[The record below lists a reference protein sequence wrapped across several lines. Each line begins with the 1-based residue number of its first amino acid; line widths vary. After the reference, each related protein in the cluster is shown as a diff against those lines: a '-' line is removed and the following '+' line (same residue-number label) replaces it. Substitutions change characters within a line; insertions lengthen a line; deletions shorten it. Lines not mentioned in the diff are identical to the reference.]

1 MEYHHLPSGK
11 LLRAAYEMMPDGEPG
26 WSYELIDKHVAVIS
40 LSLAE
45 YKVLLALTKEGG
57 E

>member
-11 LLRAAYEMMPDGEPG
+11 LLRAAYVMMPDGEPG
-26 WSYELIDKHVAVIS
+26 WTYELIDKHVAVIS

-45 YKVLLALTKEGG
+45 YKALLDLLKEG
-57 E
+57 EE